1 MAGAVVGCS
10 QVRDQQRFQLGTS
23 TIRKPAFHRVILA
36 QCGATL
42 VACLIGSLFGWTSA
56 YSAMLGGMIS
66 AIPNGYFA
74 AMVFAHQG
82 AQAAP
87 KIVRSFYRGEAVKL
101 GLTATMF
108 CLVFI
113 LVKPLGV
120 AALFSAFLTVQMAGW
135 WSSATLTTVGPK
147 RDALR

>member
-1 MAGAVVGCS
+1 M
-10 QVRDQQRFQLGTS
+10 
-23 TIRKPAFHRVILA
+23 ILV

-42 VACLIGSLFGWTSA
+42 VAGLISSLFGWTSA
-56 YSAMLGGMIS
+56 YSAMLGGII
-66 AIPNGYFA
+66 ATIPNGYFA
-74 AMVFAHQG
+74 ARVFAHQG

-101 GLTATMF
+101 GLTALMF

-120 AALFSAFLTVQMAGW
+120 AALFSAFVTVQMAGW
-135 WSSATLTTVGPK
+135 WSSATLTTTTVGPK
-147 RDALR
+147 RDVLR